1 LRCLN
6 KGTLNILGC
15 SFKWSLGCPPPP
27 LLFVF
32 SLEQEVA
39 GELSSAFTGCS
50 GLGNILKSLEGRS
63 EEPPTI
69 KPMAIKRRRLQP
81 KAKVVAK
88 AAPKVVPKPAAKVVP
103 KPAAAAVPKPAA
115 EAVPVAKAVDVAA
128 VPVAKAVDVAAAP
141 VAKAALSDTR
151 KCVHSR
157 AYKSAARVARIAGKT
172 PSEISAA
179 ACKAGKEANEEWD
192 REHLQ

>member
-1 LRCLN
+1 MRCLN

-15 SFKWSLGCPPPP
+15 SFKWSLGCPPP

-88 AAPKVVPKPAAKVVP
+88 AAAKVVPKPAAKVVP

-128 VPVAKAVDVAAAP
+128 AP

-157 AYKSAARVARIAGKT
+157 AYRSAARVARIAGKT

>member
-1 LRCLN
+1 M
-6 KGTLNILGC
+6 
-15 SFKWSLGCPPPP
+15 
-27 LLFVF
+27 
-32 SLEQEVA
+32 
-39 GELSSAFTGCS
+39 
-50 GLGNILKSLEGRS
+50 EGRS

-88 AAPKVVPKPAAKVVP
+88 AAAKAVPKAAAKAVPKPAAKVVP

-115 EAVPVAKAVDVAA
+115 EAVPVPKAVDVAA